1 MKSHSESESSSIAM
15 SYINDTAKILKEYGA
30 QIAALERER
39 CAMLLDQLRDGTED
53 QVQKDLFQDAATAIR
68 RSPYVRL

>member
-1 MKSHSESESSSIAM
+1 MKSHSESSSIAM

-30 QIAALERER
+30 QVAALERER

>member
-1 MKSHSESESSSIAM
+1 MKSPSESSSIAM

-30 QIAALERER
+30 QVAALERER

>member
-1 MKSHSESESSSIAM
+1 MKSHSESSSIAM
-15 SYINDTAKILKEYGA
+15 SYMGQTAELLKEYGA
-30 QIAALERER
+30 QVAALERER
-39 CAMLLDQLRDGTED
+39 CAMLIDQLRDGTED

>member
-1 MKSHSESESSSIAM
+1 MKFPSESSSIAM
-15 SYINDTAKILKEYGA
+15 SYINDTAKILKDYGA
-30 QIAALERER
+30 QVAALERER

>member
-1 MKSHSESESSSIAM
+1 MKSPSESSSIAM
-15 SYINDTAKILKEYGA
+15 SYMGQTAEILREYGTA
-30 QIAALERER
+30 VAALERER
-39 CAMLLDQLRDGTED
+39 CAMLMEQLRDGTED

>member
-1 MKSHSESESSSIAM
+1 MKSPSESSSIAM

-30 QIAALERER
+30 QVAALERER

-53 QVQKDLFQDAATAIR
+53 QVQKDLFNDAATAIR

>member
-1 MKSHSESESSSIAM
+1 MTSPSESSSIAM

-30 QIAALERER
+30 QVAALERER

-68 RSPYVRL
+68 RSPYVRV

>member
-1 MKSHSESESSSIAM
+1 MKSPSESASIAM
-15 SYINDTAKILKEYGA
+15 SYINETAQLLKEYGA
-30 QIAALERER
+30 QVAALERER

>member
-1 MKSHSESESSSIAM
+1 MISPSESSSIAM
-15 SYINDTAKILKEYGA
+15 SYINDTTKILKEYGA
-30 QIAALERER
+30 QVAALERER

-53 QVQKDLFQDAATAIR
+53 QVQKDLFNDAATAIR

>member
-1 MKSHSESESSSIAM
+1 MKSHSESSSIAM
-15 SYINDTAKILKEYGA
+15 SYINETAQLLKEYGA
-30 QIAALERER
+30 QVAALERER

>member
-1 MKSHSESESSSIAM
+1 MKSPSESSSIAI

-30 QIAALERER
+30 QVAALERER

-53 QVQKDLFQDAATAIR
+53 QVQKDLFNDAATAIR

>member
-30 QIAALERER
+30 QVAALERER

>member
-1 MKSHSESESSSIAM
+1 MKSHSESSSIAM
-15 SYINDTAKILKEYGA
+15 SYMGQTAELLKEYGA
-30 QIAALERER
+30 QVAALERER
-39 CAMLLDQLRDGTED
+39 CAILIDQLRDGTED

>member
-1 MKSHSESESSSIAM
+1 MKSHSEETSSSISM
-15 SYINDTAKILKEYGA
+15 SYANQTAQMLKDYGA
-30 QIAALERER
+30 QVAALERER

>member
-1 MKSHSESESSSIAM
+1 MTSPSESSSIAM
-15 SYINDTAKILKEYGA
+15 SYINDTAKILKEYGE
-30 QIAALERER
+30 QVAALERER

>member
-1 MKSHSESESSSIAM
+1 MTSPSESSSIAM
-15 SYINDTAKILKEYGA
+15 SYINDTAKILKDYGA
-30 QIAALERER
+30 QVAALERER

>member
-1 MKSHSESESSSIAM
+1 MKSHSESSSIAM
-15 SYINDTAKILKEYGA
+15 SYINETAQLLKEYGT
-30 QIAALERER
+30 QVAALERER
-39 CAMLLDQLRDGTED
+39 CAMLIDQLRDGTED

>member
-1 MKSHSESESSSIAM
+1 MKSHSEETSSSISM
-15 SYINDTAKILKEYGA
+15 SYANQTAQMLKEYGA
-30 QIAALERER
+30 QVAALERER
-39 CAMLLDQLRDGTED
+39 CAMLIDQLRDGTED

>member
-15 SYINDTAKILKEYGA
+15 SYINDTAKLLKEYGA
-30 QIAALERER
+30 QVAALERER

>member
-1 MKSHSESESSSIAM
+1 MKSHSESSSIAM
-15 SYINDTAKILKEYGA
+15 SYINETAQLLKEYGA
-30 QIAALERER
+30 QVAALERER
-39 CAMLLDQLRDGTED
+39 CAMLIDQLRDGTED

>member
-1 MKSHSESESSSIAM
+1 MTSPSESSSIAM

-30 QIAALERER
+30 QVAALERER